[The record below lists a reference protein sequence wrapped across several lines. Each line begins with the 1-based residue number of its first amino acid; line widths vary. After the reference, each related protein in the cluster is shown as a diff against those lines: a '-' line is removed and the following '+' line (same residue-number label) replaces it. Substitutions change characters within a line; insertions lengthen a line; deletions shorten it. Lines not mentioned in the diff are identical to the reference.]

1 MQSCLE
7 AAGLSQYKEAFLREG
22 FDDVAAL
29 LKRAQRDGNTLTKEL
44 SEDLRMPKGH
54 ARKLVWH
61 LQELGVTMTTST
73 NKPEPEHEAVKNEVK
88 EEPTDAV
95 QSSPEQTH
103 YDILQVDGGASFREI
118 RQSYLKLVV
127 RTHPDKPGGTTA
139 GFQRLEVAYDTLS
152 DAERRREY
160 DNKIGLQGVTAH
172 PRCQRNMEDQ
182 YDIQALWSAML
193 AGGRGCWVQW
203 LAALPRGALAG
214 LQELAE
220 GQCSSSRACPELT
233 QALVAI
239 GSIHDGREVQ
249 QLDSELDCG
258 RDILTSL
265 VSTLA
270 APAPTHCLVE
280 ELVQAIRPAATR
292 ALSNQ
297 AADAQVV
304 SNTLRQLLRRL
315 VYRTKWAKRYRDLL
329 QNFMPEVTQAYMASA
344 GTSFEM
350 VKAMIPPVPATAGSG
365 TGTSKPQE
373 PTKKQ
378 NGHYYRAG
386 KGWMTKVVVKSVHM
400 MSQSSKNLTAVAEA
414 RASLTTVKRLTEA
427 SVRAG
432 VDFAQALQDATQVAR
447 PQCLTPLIWQC
458 SYDARELVPQ
468 AGMTPSTPLL
478 EEMLQQREELQ
489 LRVKGPLGCSLTGE
503 DLKGLCNDMRKKR
516 KEAAE
521 IDSEERL
528 LRARAGL
535 GKLVKQELDCRN
547 AVKMLGLNEEILLEE
562 QEQKQT
568 IPARRRSADRLAAR
582 FLQESEEVT
591 DAQVLAVLSEW
602 GFEENSSRQ
611 NVMPRGRTFIY
622 SDILGAVR
630 TRMGA
635 VQLTQPTALYPNVSR
650 LLCKN
655 FQQSSGMAIPHTS
668 MCINKGYP
676 SKKHRDSHNEGPSAI
691 KGFGSYDGG
700 ELLYWPRDSGQSLA
714 SLAESDASV
723 LDIRTPTAF
732 DGCRAHATKAFQ
744 GTRFSVVLYTVK
756 NFETLQG
763 HQRILLSEAGYNVSS
778 PASMARFKAV
788 LSVSDFSAF
797 HLPSMGQTRSALPEK
812 RSSAESACPEAKRA
826 RTALPDGVMP
836 LSGRAKAW
844 NLPEGWACGFK
855 MTSTNRKVKVAVGPC
870 GQVFWDLR
878 QAKRAYPGV
887 L

>member
-1 MQSCLE
+1 
-7 AAGLSQYKEAFLREG
+7 
-22 FDDVAAL
+22 
-29 LKRAQRDGNTLTKEL
+29 
-44 SEDLRMPKGH
+44 
-54 ARKLVWH
+54 
-61 LQELGVTMTTST
+61 
-73 NKPEPEHEAVKNEVK
+73 
-88 EEPTDAV
+88 
-95 QSSPEQTH
+95 
-103 YDILQVDGGASFREI
+103 
-118 RQSYLKLVV
+118 
-127 RTHPDKPGGTTA
+127 
-139 GFQRLEVAYDTLS
+139 
-152 DAERRREY
+152 
-160 DNKIGLQGVTAH
+160 
-172 PRCQRNMEDQ
+172 
-182 YDIQALWSAML
+182 
-193 AGGRGCWVQW
+193 
-203 LAALPRGALAG
+203 
-214 LQELAE
+214 
-220 GQCSSSRACPELT
+220 
-233 QALVAI
+233 
-239 GSIHDGREVQ
+239 
-249 QLDSELDCG
+249 
-258 RDILTSL
+258 
-265 VSTLA
+265 
-270 APAPTHCLVE
+270 
-280 ELVQAIRPAATR
+280 
-292 ALSNQ
+292 
-297 AADAQVV
+297 
-304 SNTLRQLLRRL
+304 
-315 VYRTKWAKRYRDLL
+315 
-329 QNFMPEVTQAYMASA
+329 MPEVTQAYMASA

-763 HQRILLSEAGYNVSS
+763 HQR
-778 PASMARFKAV
+778 
-788 LSVSDFSAF
+788 
-797 HLPSMGQTRSALPEK
+797 
-812 RSSAESACPEAKRA
+812 
-826 RTALPDGVMP
+826 
-836 LSGRAKAW
+836 
-844 NLPEGWACGFK
+844 NLA
-855 MTSTNRKVKVAVGPC
+855 THV
-870 GQVFWDLR
+870 
-878 QAKRAYPGV
+878 
-887 L
+887 